1 MHKYT
6 YFTNALRLA
15 ARCVGVLAFGLFFSL
30 SLGGHTCMD
39 DDDGK
44 GAEFKTVGGHNRFL
58 EHMDRIAE
66 ENLTVQRR
74 MLEQLEGINRFL
86 EHMDRKSTALVGSGL
101 PGGERH

>member
-44 GAEFKTVGGHNRFL
+44 GAEFKTVGGH
-58 EHMDRIAE
+58 
-66 ENLTVQRR
+66 Q
-74 MLEQLEGINRFL
+74 
-86 EHMDRKSTALVGSGL
+86 
-101 PGGERH
+101 

>member
-1 MHKYT
+1 MMMG
-6 YFTNALRLA
+6 R
-15 ARCVGVLAFGLFFSL
+15 GQSL
-30 SLGGHTCMD
+30 KQLEGT
-39 DDDGK
+39 
-44 GAEFKTVGGHNRFL
+44 NRFL